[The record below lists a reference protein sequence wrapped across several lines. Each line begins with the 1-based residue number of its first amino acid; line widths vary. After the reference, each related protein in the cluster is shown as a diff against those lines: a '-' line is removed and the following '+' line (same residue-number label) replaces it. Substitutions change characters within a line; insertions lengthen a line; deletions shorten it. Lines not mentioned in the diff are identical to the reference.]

1 MEIDMKLDKDYAVR
15 AAEAM
20 TGEAF
25 IRTACTDAALSIAAR
40 LGFAEARSQMLIL
53 ERENDQLLEV
63 LGKIAV
69 INKMRDRY
77 SSEIDT
83 LIIDALK
90 ETPCPTT

>member
-1 MEIDMKLDKDYAVR
+1 MKLDKDYAAR

-25 IRTACTDAALSIAAR
+25 VRTACTDAALSIAAR
-40 LGFAEARSQMLIL
+40 LGFTEARSQMLIL

-69 INKMRDRY
+69 INNMRDRY

-83 LIIDALK
+83 LITDVLK